1 MCRQKCD
8 YLEEISLFGPLRSNV
23 GPNGDKFMK
32 NSLKHRISVS
42 TFWATTRVAV
52 LDGFENYE
60 DSYAITEE
68 FREWITCI
76 GENPELIEL
85 NTLMVPNFSMLKLD
99 QQDDA
104 DEMLE
109 I

>member
-1 MCRQKCD
+1 M
-8 YLEEISLFGPLRSNV
+8 EEISLFGPSTCNV
-23 GPNGDKFMK
+23 VRNGDQIMET
-32 NSLKHRISVS
+32 SLKRRISVS
-42 TFWATTRVAV
+42 TFWASTRVGV
-52 LDGFENYE
+52 LDSFEEYE
-60 DSYAITEE
+60 DSYALTQE

-76 GENPELIEL
+76 GGQPELLEENAL
-85 NTLMVPNFSMLKLD
+85 KVPDFSKFKLD